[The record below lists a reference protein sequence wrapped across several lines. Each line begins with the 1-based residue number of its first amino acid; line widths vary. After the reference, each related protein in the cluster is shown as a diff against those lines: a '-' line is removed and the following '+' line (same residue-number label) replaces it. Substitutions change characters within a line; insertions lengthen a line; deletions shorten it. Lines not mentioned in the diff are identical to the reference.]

1 MAIAVTHYGT
11 LTATTGEQTLGA
23 EETTANTYVC
33 MVDLLNMAAGDV
45 VLIRAKVKT
54 LTGSTAAVYF
64 KATYANAQVAKVVQT
79 PPIPS
84 PHSVTFTL
92 QQPSGTARDFPYSVM
107 TLD

>member
-1 MAIAVTHYGT
+1 
-11 LTATTGEQTLGA
+11 
-23 EETTANTYVC
+23 
-33 MVDLLNMAAGDV
+33 MVDLGNMAAGDV
-45 VLIRAKVKT
+45 VVIRAKVKT
-54 LTGSTAAVYF
+54 LAGSTAATYF
-64 KATYANAQVAKVVQT
+64 SATFANAQAAPVVQT